1 MPNLN
6 RVMLMGN
13 LTRDP
18 EMRYLPSNT
27 AVVAIGLAIN
37 RRWRNQQGEQQ
48 EETTFV
54 DCEAF
59 GKVAELLN
67 QYLRKGRPI
76 YVEGRLKLDQ
86 WQDKEGHNR
95 SKIKVIIESFQFIDS
110 RPGGGE
116 DMGGGGSDDMGGGPP
131 GSGGAPAPRAAGGF
145 QRGNNPRPTQAP
157 RGNAPPQGEPH
168 QPVGEEDIPF

>member
-27 AVVAIGLAIN
+27 AVTALALAVN

-48 EETTFV
+48 EEVTFI

-59 GKVAELLN
+59 GKVAELLH
-67 QYLRKGRPI
+67 QYMRKGRPL

-95 SKIKVIIESFQFIDS
+95 SKLKVIVESFQFIDS
-110 RPGGGE
+110 RPGGGGE
-116 DMGGGGSDDMGGGPP
+116 EITGGSDDMGGG
-131 GSGGAPAPRAAGGF
+131 APAPRAGGGPG
-145 QRGNNPRPTQAP
+145 RSTPRPQQRT
-157 RGNAPPQGEPH
+157 GNQQPPTGDPH

>member
-27 AVVAIGLAIN
+27 AVTAFTIAIN
-37 RRWRNQQGEQQ
+37 RKWRNQQGEAQ

-54 DCEAF
+54 DVEAF
-59 GKVAELLN
+59 GKTAETIN
-67 QYLRKGRPI
+67 QYMRKGKPI
-76 YVEGRLKLDQ
+76 YLDGRLKLDV
-86 WQDKEGHNR
+86 WKDKEGLNR
-95 SKIKVIIESFQFIDS
+95 SKLKVIVESFQFIETRQTEQQDAEPARGAS
-110 RPGGGE
+110 RPTGNRP
-116 DMGGGGSDDMGGGPP
+116 DTSSRP
-131 GSGGAPAPRAAGGF
+131 APAGTG
-145 QRGNNPRPTQAP
+145 T
-157 RGNAPPQGEPH
+157 H